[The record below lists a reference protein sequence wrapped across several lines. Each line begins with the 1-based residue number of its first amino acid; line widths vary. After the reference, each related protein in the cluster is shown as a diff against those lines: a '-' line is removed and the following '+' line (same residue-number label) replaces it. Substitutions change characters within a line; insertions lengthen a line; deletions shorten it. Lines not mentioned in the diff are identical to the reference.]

1 MNFRWRN
8 TPERRKR
15 IHSIQRRLVA
25 AERQVQQ
32 LKEKIQ
38 NSVKTHGVIVDSEL
52 NNDLSQIVNDHTPEV
67 IADFP
72 EGSFQRLFWEQQRDA
87 MIKKASTN
95 AMASYND

>member
-1 MNFRWRN
+1 MNIRWLN

-15 IHSIQRRLVA
+15 IHSIQRQLVA
-25 AERQVQQ
+25 AERQVEQ

-87 MIKKASTN
+87 MIK
-95 AMASYND
+95 